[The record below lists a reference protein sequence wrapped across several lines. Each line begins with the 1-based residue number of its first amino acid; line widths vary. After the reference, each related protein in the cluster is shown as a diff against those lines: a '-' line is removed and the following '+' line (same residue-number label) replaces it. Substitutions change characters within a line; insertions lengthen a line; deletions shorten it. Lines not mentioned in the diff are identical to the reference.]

1 MTESSQH
8 LVNRIVVM
16 NLDSLCSAT
25 GLHRLFETFD
35 GRIVGIIGSL
45 RYGGKYGGF
54 FHQAWKNYRRS
65 GYDFFDY
72 LGFSEFWHLPMTP
85 IADSINAMRG
95 TPKKVYTLKQLAAAY
110 DVPIRYT
117 REPND
122 DDVVALV
129 RDMEPDLIVSA
140 CFDHVIRK
148 RLIAVPKLGVINV
161 HPALLPDYRGPF
173 PALWQAIYGCN
184 EVGTSVHYI
193 DSEELDVGPIIKQK
207 KTERLPGEFVL
218 GLDCRL
224 YRLGIECAIETIQDI
239 DHGIVHAVA
248 QDPNAGGYYAY
259 PSRSDLQALKRQNVP
274 LFRRKDFIAE
284 FL

>member
-1 MTESSQH
+1 MAESSE
-8 LVNRIVVM
+8 
-16 NLDSLCSAT
+16 SS
-25 GLHRLFETFD
+25 
-35 GRIVGIIGSL
+35 GRSGTAASTEE
-45 RYGGKYGGF
+45 F

-72 LGFSEFWHLPMTP
+72 LGFSEFWHLPMTH
-85 IADSINAMRG
+85 IANSINAMRG
-95 TPKKVYTLKQLAAAY
+95 RPKKVYTLKQLAAAY
-110 DVPIRYT
+110 DVPIHYT
-117 REPND
+117 REPNH

-173 PALWQAIYGCN
+173 PGLWQAIHGCD
-184 EVGTSVHYI
+184 EVGTSVHYV

-207 KTERLPGEFVL
+207 KIKRLPGEFVL

-239 DHGIVHAVA
+239 DHGIVHAVE
-248 QDPNAGGYYAY
+248 QDPNAGAYYAY
-259 PSRSDLQALKRQNVP
+259 PSRVDLQALKRQNVP
-274 LFRRKDFIAE
+274 LYRRKDFIAE